1 MDVANIVLQER
12 VQQRTVEQGAHMPGV
27 DETDVKI
34 ETKNGV
40 ESWFVAPRNM
50 HMVGKAQ
57 RPVEAVHNE
66 KCVHDALGHVI
77 KNRCAEKDEFEAID
91 AHNIER
97 IAVFQNAWKTD

>member
-1 MDVANIVLQER
+1 MCRNKPWWTWRTSSRARAVA
-12 VQQRTVEQGAHMPGV
+12 A
-27 DETDVKI
+27 
-34 ETKNGV
+34 
-40 ESWFVAPRNM
+40 RNM

-57 RPVEAVHNE
+57 RPVEVVHNE

-97 IAVFQNAWKTD
+97 IAVVQNAWKTD